1 MAYFDVFNGDADGIC
16 ALHQL
21 RLAEPQSSEL
31 VTGVK
36 RDIGLLERVRAGT
49 GDRVTVLD
57 IALDSNRSALER
69 LLGAGAQ
76 VCYFDHHY
84 PGEVPEHAL
93 LECHIDTRPDQGT
106 CLLVDGVLGGRFRPW
121 AVVGTFGD
129 NFDAAAAQTA
139 EPLGLD
145 RPALALLRDLGIYLN
160 YNGYGE
166 RVEDLHLAPDTL
178 YRRLQPY
185 RDPFAFI
192 REDPTFQILRDGYAH
207 DMERVA
213 RLAPVL
219 HHPRHRLFVLPDA
232 PWARRVGGVFANAL
246 ARAEPDTAHALLTER
261 GAGGFLV
268 SVRAPQSVPRG
279 ADALC
284 RGFATGG
291 GRAAAAGIN
300 VLPNADY
307 DRFVAA
313 FLKAF

>member
-1 MAYFDVFNGDADGIC
+1 MAYCDVFNGDADGLC

-21 RLAEPQSSEL
+21 RLAEPRDGEL

-36 RDIGLLERVRAGT
+36 RDITLLERVRAGV

-57 IALDSNRSALER
+57 IALDSNRTALLR

-84 PGEVPEHAL
+84 PGEIPEHPSF
-93 LECHIDTRPDQGT
+93 ECRIDTRPDRGT
-106 CLLVDGVLGGRFRPW
+106 SLLVDDFLGGRFRPW

-129 NFDAAAAQTA
+129 NFDAAAERAA
-139 EPLGLD
+139 EPLGLA
-145 RPALALLRDLGIYLN
+145 PPQLALLRDLGIYLN

-166 RVEDLHLAPDTL
+166 RVEDLHLPPDTL
-178 YRRLQPY
+178 YRRLKPY
-185 RDPFAFI
+185 TDPFAFI
-192 REDPTFQILRDGYAH
+192 SEDPSFQTLKDGYAN
-207 DMERVA
+207 DMGQAA

-219 HHPRHRLFVLPDA
+219 SDPRHRLFVLPDA

-246 ARAEPDTAHALLTER
+246 ARGEPDTAHALLTCLGE
-261 GAGGFLV
+261 GGFLV
-268 SVRAPQSVPRG
+268 SVRAPLSAPRG

-284 RGFATGG
+284 RRFATGG
-291 GRAAAAGIN
+291 GRQAAAGIN
-300 VLPNADY
+300 VLPDADY

-313 FLKAF
+313 FLDGF